1 MLKALDCWPALP
13 IVVEYGGY
21 STLNPPAPE
30 DEGNILA
37 ALKRSDRVRSIHLTV
52 TKSLLKKLP
61 SIRGEFSI
69 LEDLVLLSHGSRLVL
84 PSKFQLGTR
93 LRVLHSTGVAFSA
106 PLRLLSSSRDLV
118 DIQLHD
124 IFDYRYLSP
133 NALAEA
139 LSGMTHLR
147 SLSLHFLSTAAN
159 QTLIRPLSEKSVV
172 NRVVIHSLSFLKYC
186 GTSRYLDNLLARFD
200 ASCLADIE
208 ITFFNDT
215 RFEVSNLREFIDRT
229 EPQKLHRQADILLD
243 ERAISMSFI
252 SLTQLAPTRL
262 RLQVLCEPPVQQLLL
277 SMAHICNHMSPLL
290 LMEEIHIKVVP
301 SSWLYITDFEI
312 WVTLLYPFKGSK
324 SLLVAGDLDLST
336 EIMRPSRLPEGQCV
350 SSPLA
355 LPKLY
360 VCEIGSR
367 YPPLREAVVSLMVDC
382 RLSGRPIKVEY
393 DRLRIDELVEVGTG

>member
-208 ITFFNDT
+208 ITFFNDPP
-215 RFEVSNLREFIDRT
+215 FNIPNLNEFINRT
-229 EPQKLHRQADILLD
+229 ETLKLHRQADILFS
-243 ERAISMSFI
+243 ERAISI
-252 SLTQLAPTRL
+252 SLTQMCLTFPAP
-262 RLQVLCEPPVQQLLL
+262 CESPVPQPLL
-277 SMAHICNHMSPLL
+277 SMTHICTRLSALHLI
-290 LMEEIHIKVVP
+290 EEIRIKVVP
-301 SSWLYITDFEI
+301 SSLSYTTDCENLGNLFNGLKWFHI
-312 WVTLLYPFKGSK
+312 
-324 SLLVAGDLDLST
+324 AGNSNHFT
-336 EIMRPSRLPEGQCV
+336 EIMRPLRSLPALLKLCICELCSRF
-350 SSPLA
+350 
-355 LPKLY
+355 
-360 VCEIGSR
+360 
-367 YPPLREAVVSLMVDC
+367 PPLREAVVSLMVDR
-382 RLSGRPIKVEY
+382 RLSGRPLEVEY
-393 DRLRIDELVEVGTG
+393 EHICIDELTEVRTG